1 MWSEYIKLLRD
12 IGFTE
17 YEAKAYIALVALGS
31 ATIREISELSK
42 VPASKLYEILP
53 RLEERGWIFSI
64 TNRPIRYIARDPEE
78 VISALKL
85 KYEYTFNI
93 LLARLKHIWNSARS
107 FKKVVIVRGL
117 PSIVRRIRA
126 LLNDASRSIKLVID
140 DCSIWIDYGLIN
152 TLKMI
157 KDKKLEIRVLINPD
171 CKYINYF
178 DIILDQSSLKISDRA
193 KFLCIVRDS
202 REVLKGV
209 SHDEPIIVMYNVPE
223 IVNLIDEFI
232 DYLWT
237 SNS

>member
-64 TNRPIRYIARDPEE
+64 TDRPIRYIARDPEE

-85 KYEYTFNI
+85 KYEYIFNI

-140 DCSIWIDYGLIN
+140 DCSVWIDYGLIN

-171 CKYINYF
+171 CKYINYLF
-178 DIILDQSSLKISDRA
+178 
-193 KFLCIVRDS
+193 
-202 REVLKGV
+202 
-209 SHDEPIIVMYNVPE
+209 
-223 IVNLIDEFI
+223 
-232 DYLWT
+232 
-237 SNS
+237 